1 MKYAWNRS
9 RSVDAQVVGE
19 TIEMLAATNGGVCP
33 PAALVDHARNPDV
46 PVHKLFEWN
55 NDVAAE
61 AHRREQARSTVRE
74 LRVIVESDD
83 GSDFVQAFVHVVR
96 VEDDQLRE
104 GYRLTSLV
112 IQNADEHSR
121 MLDEALR
128 GLHGWRKR
136 YERLAELKSV
146 FAALDSVM
154 ARRG

>member
-1 MKYAWNRS
+1 
-9 RSVDAQVVGE
+9 
-19 TIEMLAATNGGVCP
+19 MLAETNGGVCP
-33 PAALVDHARNPDV
+33 PAALVDYARNPAA
-46 PVHKLFEWN
+46 PIHALFEWN

-61 AHRREQARSTVRE
+61 AHRREQARLVVRE
-74 LRVIVESDD
+74 LRVVVDSDH
-83 GSDFVQAFVHVVR
+83 GSDLVQAFVHVVR

-112 IQNADEHSR
+112 IQNADEHSQ

-128 GLHGWRKR
+128 GLRGWRKR

-146 FAALDSVM
+146 FSALDSVM